1 MKILV
6 TGGAGFIGSHLVDKA
21 LEEGY
26 DVVTIDNLNNGKL
39 ENLNKDAKFYKVDI
53 VDIDN
58 LSLVFE
64 KEKPDYIIHLAAQI
78 SLRESLKNPIY
89 DAEQNILGSIN
100 VLEGCRKF
108 NVKKVVYASS
118 AAVYGFPKYLPVDE
132 KHPINPFSPYGVSKH
147 TVEHYL
153 NSYYKNFDL
162 DYVILRYSNVYGER
176 QASSGEAGVI
186 SIFIDVL
193 KKKEKPVIFGD
204 GKQTRDFIYVKD
216 VAKANLLALEKE
228 TNSKIFNISTNTET
242 SVNKVF
248 KIIKEI
254 MNSNINPTY
263 EKPIKEVKNIRL
275 DNSLV
280 KKELDWKPKVE
291 LNEGLKKIVK
301 EELI

>member
-1 MKILV
+1 MKVLV
-6 TGGAGFIGSHLVDKA
+6 TGGAGFIGSHLVDEA

-64 KEKPDYIIHLAAQI
+64 KEKPDYVIHLAAQI

-100 VLEGCRKF
+100 ILECCRKF

-153 NSYYKNFDL
+153 QYYHENFEI
-162 DYVILRYSNVYGER
+162 DYIILRYSNVYGER
-176 QASSGEAGVI
+176 QDPLGEAGVI
-186 SIFIDVL
+186 AIFIDKL
-193 KKKEKPVIFGD
+193 KKGERPIIFGD
-204 GKQTRDFIYVKD
+204 GEQTRDFIYAND
-216 VAKANLLALEKE
+216 VVEANLLALEKE
-228 TNSKIFNISTNTET
+228 TENKVFNISTNIET
-242 SVNKVF
+242 SVNELF
-248 KIIKEI
+248 KKIKEI
-254 MNSNINPTY
+254 MNSDINPTY
-263 EKPIKEVKNIRL
+263 EKPIKEVRNIRL
-275 DNSLV
+275 DNSLAE
-280 KKELDWKPKVE
+280 KELNWKPKVE
-291 LNEGLKKIVK
+291 LNEGLKKIAK
-301 EELI
+301 EE

>member
-1 MKILV
+1 MKVLV
-6 TGGAGFIGSHLVDKA
+6 TGGAGFIGSHLVDEA
-21 LEEGY
+21 SEEGY

-64 KEKPDYIIHLAAQI
+64 KEKPDYVIHLAAQI

-100 VLEGCRKF
+100 ILECCRKF

-153 NSYYKNFDL
+153 QYYHENFEI
-162 DYVILRYSNVYGER
+162 DYIILRYSNVYGER
-176 QASSGEAGVI
+176 QDPLGEAGVI
-186 SIFIDVL
+186 AIFIDKL
-193 KKKEKPVIFGD
+193 KKGERPIIFGD
-204 GKQTRDFIYVKD
+204 GEQTRDFIYVKD
-216 VAKANLLALEKE
+216 VVEANLLALEKE
-228 TNSKIFNISTNTET
+228 TENKVFNISTNTET
-242 SVNKVF
+242 SVNELF
-248 KIIKEI
+248 KKIKEI
-254 MNSNINPTY
+254 MNSNINPIY
-263 EKPIKEVKNIRL
+263 KNPIKEVRNIRL
-275 DNSLV
+275 DNSLAE
-280 KKELDWKPKVE
+280 KELNWKPKVE
-291 LNEGLKKIVK
+291 LNEGLKKIAK
-301 EELI
+301 EE

>member
-1 MKILV
+1 MKVLV
-6 TGGAGFIGSHLVDKA
+6 TGGAGFIGSHLVDEA

-100 VLEGCRKF
+100 ILECCRKF

-147 TVEHYL
+147 TVEHL
-153 NSYYKNFDL
+153 
-162 DYVILRYSNVYGER
+162 
-176 QASSGEAGVI
+176 
-186 SIFIDVL
+186 
-193 KKKEKPVIFGD
+193 
-204 GKQTRDFIYVKD
+204 
-216 VAKANLLALEKE
+216 
-228 TNSKIFNISTNTET
+228 
-242 SVNKVF
+242 
-248 KIIKEI
+248 
-254 MNSNINPTY
+254 
-263 EKPIKEVKNIRL
+263 
-275 DNSLV
+275 SL
-280 KKELDWKPKVE
+280 
-291 LNEGLKKIVK
+291 IH
-301 EELI
+301 I

>member
-1 MKILV
+1 MKVLV
-6 TGGAGFIGSHLVDKA
+6 TGGAGFIGSHLVDEA
-21 LEEGY
+21 SEEGY

-100 VLEGCRKF
+100 ILECCRKF

-153 NSYYKNFDL
+153 QYYHENFEI
-162 DYVILRYSNVYGER
+162 DYIILRYSNVYGER
-176 QASSGEAGVI
+176 QDPLGEAGVI
-186 SIFIDVL
+186 AIFIDKL
-193 KKKEKPVIFGD
+193 KKGERPIIFGD
-204 GKQTRDFIYVKD
+204 GEQTRDFIYAKD
-216 VAKANLLALEKE
+216 VVEANLLALEKE
-228 TNSKIFNISTNTET
+228 TENKVFNISTNTET
-242 SVNKVF
+242 SVNELF
-248 KIIKEI
+248 KKIKEI
-254 MNSNINPTY
+254 MNSNINPIY
-263 EKPIKEVKNIRL
+263 KNPIKEVRNIRL
-275 DNSLV
+275 DNSLAE
-280 KKELDWKPKVE
+280 KELNWKPKVE
-291 LNEGLKKIVK
+291 LNEGLKKIAK
-301 EELI
+301 EE

>member
-6 TGGAGFIGSHLVDKA
+6 TGGAGFIGSHLVDEA

-64 KEKPDYIIHLAAQI
+64 KEKPDYVIHLAAQI

-100 VLEGCRKF
+100 ILECCRKF

-153 NSYYKNFDL
+153 QYYHENFEI
-162 DYVILRYSNVYGER
+162 DYIILRYSNVYGER
-176 QASSGEAGVI
+176 QDPLGEAGVI
-186 SIFIDVL
+186 AIFIDKL
-193 KKKEKPVIFGD
+193 KKGERPIIFGD
-204 GKQTRDFIYVKD
+204 GEQTRDFIYAKD
-216 VAKANLLALEKE
+216 VVEANLLALEKE
-228 TNSKIFNISTNTET
+228 TENKVFNISTNTET
-242 SVNKVF
+242 SVNELF
-248 KIIKEI
+248 KKIKEI

-263 EKPIKEVKNIRL
+263 EKPIKEVRNIRL
-275 DNSLV
+275 DNSLAE
-280 KKELDWKPKVE
+280 KELNWKPKVE
-291 LNEGLKKIVK
+291 LNEGLKKIAK
-301 EELI
+301 EE

>member
-1 MKILV
+1 MKVLV
-6 TGGAGFIGSHLVDKA
+6 TGGAGFIGSHLVDEA

-64 KEKPDYIIHLAAQI
+64 KEKPDYVIHLAAQI

-100 VLEGCRKF
+100 ILECCRKF

-153 NSYYKNFDL
+153 QYYHENFEI
-162 DYVILRYSNVYGER
+162 DYIILRYSNVYGER
-176 QASSGEAGVI
+176 QDPLGEAGVI
-186 SIFIDVL
+186 AIFIDKL
-193 KKKEKPVIFGD
+193 KKGERPIIFGD
-204 GKQTRDFIYVKD
+204 GEQTRDFVYAKD
-216 VAKANLLALEKE
+216 VVEANLLALEKE
-228 TNSKIFNISTNTET
+228 TENKVFNISTNTET
-242 SVNKVF
+242 SVNELF
-248 KIIKEI
+248 KKIKEI
-254 MNSNINPTY
+254 MNSNINPIY
-263 EKPIKEVKNIRL
+263 KNPIKEVRNIRL
-275 DNSLV
+275 DNSLAE
-280 KKELDWKPKVE
+280 KELNWKPKVE
-291 LNEGLKKIVK
+291 LNEGLKKIAK
-301 EELI
+301 EE

>member
-1 MKILV
+1 MKVLV
-6 TGGAGFIGSHLVDKA
+6 TGGAGFIGSHLVDEA
-21 LEEGY
+21 SEEGY

-64 KEKPDYIIHLAAQI
+64 KEKPDYVIHLAAQI

-100 VLEGCRKF
+100 ILECCRKF

-153 NSYYKNFDL
+153 QYYHENFEI
-162 DYVILRYSNVYGER
+162 DYIILRYSNVYGER
-176 QASSGEAGVI
+176 QDPLGEAGVI
-186 SIFIDVL
+186 AIFIDKL
-193 KKKEKPVIFGD
+193 KKGERPIIFGD
-204 GKQTRDFIYVKD
+204 GEQTRDFIYAKD
-216 VAKANLLALEKE
+216 VVEANLLALEKE
-228 TNSKIFNISTNTET
+228 TENKVFNISTNTET
-242 SVNKVF
+242 SVNELF
-248 KIIKEI
+248 KKIKEI
-254 MNSNINPTY
+254 MNSNINPIY
-263 EKPIKEVKNIRL
+263 EKPIKEVRNIRL
-275 DNSLV
+275 DNSLAE
-280 KKELDWKPKVE
+280 KELNWKPKVE
-291 LNEGLKKIVK
+291 LNEGLKKIAK
-301 EELI
+301 EE

>member
-1 MKILV
+1 MKVLV
-6 TGGAGFIGSHLVDKA
+6 TGGAGFIGSHLVDEA

-64 KEKPDYIIHLAAQI
+64 KEKPDYVIHLAAQI

-100 VLEGCRKF
+100 ILECCRKF

-153 NSYYKNFDL
+153 QYYHENFEIG
-162 DYVILRYSNVYGER
+162 YIILRYSNVYGER
-176 QASSGEAGVI
+176 QDPLGEAGVI
-186 SIFIDVL
+186 AIFIDKL
-193 KKKEKPVIFGD
+193 KKGERPIIFGD
-204 GKQTRDFIYVKD
+204 GEQTRDFVYAKD
-216 VAKANLLALEKE
+216 VVEANLLALEKE
-228 TNSKIFNISTNTET
+228 TENKVFNISTNTET
-242 SVNKVF
+242 SVNELF
-248 KIIKEI
+248 KKIKEI
-254 MNSNINPTY
+254 MNSNINPIY
-263 EKPIKEVKNIRL
+263 KNPIKEVRNIRL
-275 DNSLV
+275 DNSLAE
-280 KKELDWKPKVE
+280 KELNWKPKVE
-291 LNEGLKKIVK
+291 LNEGLKKIAK
-301 EELI
+301 EE

>member
-1 MKILV
+1 MKVLV
-6 TGGAGFIGSHLVDKA
+6 TGGAGFIGSHLVDEA
-21 LEEGY
+21 SEEGY

-100 VLEGCRKF
+100 ILECCRKF

-153 NSYYKNFDL
+153 QYYHENFEI
-162 DYVILRYSNVYGER
+162 DYIILRYSNVYGER
-176 QASSGEAGVI
+176 QDPLGEAGVI
-186 SIFIDVL
+186 AIFIDKL
-193 KKKEKPVIFGD
+193 KKGERPIIFGD
-204 GKQTRDFIYVKD
+204 GEQTRDFVYAKD
-216 VAKANLLALEKE
+216 VVEANLLALEKE
-228 TNSKIFNISTNTET
+228 TENKVFNISTNTET
-242 SVNKVF
+242 SVNELF
-248 KIIKEI
+248 KKIKEI
-254 MNSNINPTY
+254 MNSNINPIY
-263 EKPIKEVKNIRL
+263 KNPIKEVRNIRL
-275 DNSLV
+275 DNSLAE
-280 KKELDWKPKVE
+280 KELNWKPKVE
-291 LNEGLKKIVK
+291 LNEGLKKIAK
-301 EELI
+301 EE

>member
-100 VLEGCRKF
+100 ILECCRKF

-153 NSYYKNFDL
+153 QYYHENFEI
-162 DYVILRYSNVYGER
+162 DYIILRYSNVYGER
-176 QASSGEAGVI
+176 QDPLGEAGVI
-186 SIFIDVL
+186 AIFIDKL
-193 KKKEKPVIFGD
+193 KKGERPIIFGD
-204 GKQTRDFIYVKD
+204 GEQTRDFIYAKD
-216 VAKANLLALEKE
+216 VVEANLLALEKE
-228 TNSKIFNISTNTET
+228 TENKVFNISTNTET
-242 SVNKVF
+242 SVNELF
-248 KIIKEI
+248 KKIKEI
-254 MNSNINPTY
+254 MNSNINPIY
-263 EKPIKEVKNIRL
+263 KNPIKEVRNIRL
-275 DNSLV
+275 DNSLAE
-280 KKELDWKPKVE
+280 KELNWKPKVE
-291 LNEGLKKIVK
+291 LNEGLKKIAK
-301 EELI
+301 EE

>member
-1 MKILV
+1 MKVLV
-6 TGGAGFIGSHLVDKA
+6 TGGAGFIGSHLVDEA

-64 KEKPDYIIHLAAQI
+64 KEKPDYVIHLAAQI

-100 VLEGCRKF
+100 ILECCRKI

-153 NSYYKNFDL
+153 QYYHENFEI
-162 DYVILRYSNVYGER
+162 DYIILRYSNVYGER
-176 QASSGEAGVI
+176 QDPLGEAGVI
-186 SIFIDVL
+186 AIFIDKL
-193 KKKEKPVIFGD
+193 KKGERPIIFGD
-204 GKQTRDFIYVKD
+204 GEQTRDFIYAKD
-216 VAKANLLALEKE
+216 VVEANLLALEKE
-228 TNSKIFNISTNTET
+228 TENKVFNISTNIET
-242 SVNKVF
+242 SVNELF
-248 KIIKEI
+248 KKIKEI

-263 EKPIKEVKNIRL
+263 EKPIKEVRNIRL
-275 DNSLV
+275 DNSLAE
-280 KKELDWKPKVE
+280 KELNWKPKVE
-291 LNEGLKKIVK
+291 LNEGLKKIAK
-301 EELI
+301 EE

>member
-1 MKILV
+1 MKVLV
-6 TGGAGFIGSHLVDKA
+6 TGGAGFIGSHLVDEA

-64 KEKPDYIIHLAAQI
+64 KEKPDYVIHLAAQI

-100 VLEGCRKF
+100 ILECCRKF

-153 NSYYKNFDL
+153 QYYHENFEI
-162 DYVILRYSNVYGER
+162 DYIILRYSNVYGER
-176 QASSGEAGVI
+176 QDPLGEAGVI
-186 SIFIDVL
+186 AIFIDKL
-193 KKKEKPVIFGD
+193 KKGERPIIFGD
-204 GKQTRDFIYVKD
+204 GEQTRDFIYAKD
-216 VAKANLLALEKE
+216 VVEANLLALEKE
-228 TNSKIFNISTNTET
+228 TENKVFNISTNTET
-242 SVNKVF
+242 SVNELF
-248 KIIKEI
+248 KKIKEI
-254 MNSNINPTY
+254 MNSNINPIY
-263 EKPIKEVKNIRL
+263 KNPIKEVRNIRL
-275 DNSLV
+275 DNSLAE
-280 KKELDWKPKVE
+280 KELNWKPKVE
-291 LNEGLKKIVK
+291 LNEGLKKIAK
-301 EELI
+301 EE

>member
-1 MKILV
+1 MKVLV
-6 TGGAGFIGSHLVDKA
+6 TGGAGFIGSHLVDEA

-100 VLEGCRKF
+100 ILECCRKF

-153 NSYYKNFDL
+153 QYYHENFEI
-162 DYVILRYSNVYGER
+162 DYIVLRYSNVYGER
-176 QASSGEAGVI
+176 QDPLGEAGVI
-186 SIFIDVL
+186 AIFIDKL
-193 KKKEKPVIFGD
+193 KKGERPIIFGD
-204 GKQTRDFIYVKD
+204 GEQTRDFIYAKD
-216 VAKANLLALEKE
+216 VVEANLLALEKE
-228 TNSKIFNISTNTET
+228 TENKVFNISTNTET
-242 SVNKVF
+242 SVNELF
-248 KIIKEI
+248 KKIKEI

-263 EKPIKEVKNIRL
+263 EKPIKEVRNIRL
-275 DNSLV
+275 DNSLAE
-280 KKELDWKPKVE
+280 KELNWKPKVE
-291 LNEGLKKIVK
+291 LNEGLKKIAK
-301 EELI
+301 EE

>member
-1 MKILV
+1 MKVLV
-6 TGGAGFIGSHLVDKA
+6 TGGAGFIGSHLVDEA
-21 LEEGY
+21 SEEGY

-64 KEKPDYIIHLAAQI
+64 KEKPDYVIHLAAQI

-100 VLEGCRKF
+100 ILECCRKF

-153 NSYYKNFDL
+153 QYYHENFEI
-162 DYVILRYSNVYGER
+162 DYIILRYSNVYGER
-176 QASSGEAGVI
+176 QDPLGEAGVI
-186 SIFIDVL
+186 AIFIDKL
-193 KKKEKPVIFGD
+193 KKGERPIIFGD
-204 GKQTRDFIYVKD
+204 GEQTRDFIYAKD
-216 VAKANLLALEKE
+216 VVEANLLALEKE
-228 TNSKIFNISTNTET
+228 TENKVFNISTNTET
-242 SVNKVF
+242 SVNELF
-248 KIIKEI
+248 KKIKEI

-263 EKPIKEVKNIRL
+263 EKPIKEVRNIRL
-275 DNSLV
+275 DNSLAE
-280 KKELDWKPKVE
+280 KELNWKPKVE
-291 LNEGLKKIVK
+291 LNEGLKKIAK
-301 EELI
+301 EE

>member
-1 MKILV
+1 MKVLV
-6 TGGAGFIGSHLVDKA
+6 TGGAGFIGSHLVDEA

-100 VLEGCRKF
+100 ILECCRKF

-118 AAVYGFPKYLPVDE
+118 AAVYGFPKYLPVGE

-153 NSYYKNFDL
+153 QYYHENFEI
-162 DYVILRYSNVYGER
+162 DYIILRYSNVYGER
-176 QASSGEAGVI
+176 QDPIGEAGVI
-186 SIFIDVL
+186 AIFIDKL
-193 KKKEKPVIFGD
+193 KKGERPIIFGD
-204 GKQTRDFIYVKD
+204 GEQTRDFIYAKD
-216 VAKANLLALEKE
+216 VVEANLLALEKE
-228 TNSKIFNISTNTET
+228 TENKVFNISTNTET
-242 SVNKVF
+242 SVNELF
-248 KIIKEI
+248 KKIKEI
-254 MNSNINPTY
+254 MNSNINPIY
-263 EKPIKEVKNIRL
+263 KNPIKEVRNIRL
-275 DNSLV
+275 DNSLAE
-280 KKELDWKPKVE
+280 KELNWKPKVE
-291 LNEGLKKIVK
+291 LNEGLKKIAK
-301 EELI
+301 EE